1 MTIIKSKC
9 GGIVAKIIW
18 GYQNFMTLIKT
29 ISFDADQT
37 LFDFQRTLAE
47 ALHAVS
53 AFLSDGFG
61 LQISA
66 TVLRATRDEIYEQS
80 RGRAIDMLAIR
91 RMSFHRL
98 LEEHPDCD
106 MIVEQ
111 AMQVFESVRFG
122 AVYWYPNTRE
132 ILRQLKSSYQLVL
145 ITNGNS
151 DPERAGLE
159 GVFDHILLGEKFSF
173 KKPDPRIF
181 HEMFKLANVQNP
193 ATVCHVG
200 DSLAHDVKGANGVG
214 AVSVWF
220 NAEGQY
226 NKSDIVPDHTIS
238 TMSELTELL

>member
-1 MTIIKSKC
+1 MTC
-9 GGIVAKIIW
+9 
-18 GYQNFMTLIKT
+18 IKT
-29 ISFDADQT
+29 VSFDADQT
-37 LFDFQRTLAE
+37 LFDFQRTLE
-47 ALHAVS
+47 DALNAVS
-53 AFLSDGFG
+53 AFLYDDFG

-66 TVLRATRDEIYEQS
+66 QVLRSTRDEIYEQS
-80 RGRAIDMLAIR
+80 RGHAMEMLTIR
-91 RMSFHRL
+91 RLSFQRVL
-98 LEEHPDCD
+98 VGHPDCD

-111 AMQVFESVRFG
+111 AMQLFEDVRFG
-122 AVYWYPNTRE
+122 TVYWYPDTRE
-132 ILRQLKSSYQLVL
+132 VLRQLKEQFQLVL

-181 HEMFKLANVQNP
+181 HEMFKRAKVQNP

-220 NAEGQY
+220 NAEGQS
-226 NKSDIVPDHTIS
+226 NKTDIVPNHTIS
-238 TMSELTELL
+238 SMSELTELL